1 MIVVVGRTTL
11 GTQGTEELLVHRCD
25 AIPLP
30 FTRHTA
36 CDRVHGLGLS
46 IDHELLRCIMGCTND
61 LLAHRCDAF
70 PLPFT
75 RHTACDRVHGL
86 GLSIDHEHI
95 RCITGCKEELLAHRC
110 DALPLISTH
119 TAWDGV

>member
-1 MIVVVGRTTL
+1 MIVVVGRTAL
-11 GTQGTEELLVHRCD
+11 GTQGTEELV
-25 AIPLP
+25 
-30 FTRHTA
+30 
-36 CDRVHGLGLS
+36 
-46 IDHELLRCIMGCTND
+46 
-61 LLAHRCDAF
+61 HRCDAF

-95 RCITGCKEELLAHRC
+95 RCIKGCTEELLAHRC

-119 TAWDGV
+119 TAWDGGWDGKLIVLLVRTACTAVDAPVGSFGENTNLTLAPHQYILEVAIS